1 MTSSAS
7 ETMRAVQV
15 SHYGDPG
22 VLQVR
27 AVPRPT
33 VSAGELLVRVRAST
47 VSSGDARVRA
57 MRVPPGMKLLGRL
70 ALGWRGPRR
79 AVLGTDLAGEV
90 VEVGAGVTRFRVG
103 DAVVAFVGAAM
114 GAHAEYVKLRED
126 APLLPMPE
134 GLSWEEAAALPF
146 GACTALHYLRRE
158 ARLQPGERV
167 LILGASG
174 AVGAA
179 AVQISRHDGAAVT
192 AVCSAANAA
201 LAREL
206 GATEVLDY
214 HTHDFTRGSER
225 YDVVMD
231 CIGGTDYAR
240 AARVLR
246 PGGRLL
252 RVVCGLGGLVAALWQ
267 GRLSGHRVI
276 AGVSPGSLEDLS
288 AALDLARKGALRPVI
303 DATFPLAR
311 VAEAHARVDS
321 GRKRGSV
328 VLAMA

>member
-33 VSAGELLVRVRAST
+33 VSAGDVLVRVRAST

-90 VEVGAGVTRFRVG
+90 VEVGAGVSRFRVG

-146 GACTALHYLRRE
+146 GACTALHYLRRA

-192 AVCSAANAA
+192 AVCSAANAE
-201 LAREL
+201 LASEL

-214 HTHDFTRGSER
+214 NTHDFTRGQAT
-225 YDVVMD
+225 YDIVMD
-231 CIGGTDYAR
+231 CIGGPTTR
-240 AARVLR
+240 ALR
-246 PGGRLL
+246 GCCAPA
-252 RVVCGLGGLVAALWQ
+252 VDCCGWCVGSAGWS
-267 GRLSGHRVI
+267 RRSG
-276 AGVSPGSLEDLS
+276 
-288 AALDLARKGALRPVI
+288 KGASAGTGSSP
-303 DATFPLAR
+303 AC
-311 VAEAHARVDS
+311 
-321 GRKRGSV
+321 RGAASRT
-328 VLAMA
+328 